1 MELANQAAEVLFFS
15 ERLSLFRSV
24 AAVIGAAWLLK
35 VLLGELLALL
45 NTFRA
50 YFLAPWGISRMNLKK
65 YGNWASELI
74 TPVRLT
80 RASIFYVMIHCT
92 TAVVTGASEGIGRGY
107 AIEVSKWPKSGVV
120 KWLSSVV

>member
-1 MELANQAAEVLFFS
+1 MANQAAEMLFFS

-50 YFLAPWGISRMNLKK
+50 YFLAPWGISRMNFKK

-74 TPVRLT
+74 TPG
-80 RASIFYVMIHCT
+80 SIFM
-92 TAVVTGASEGIGRGY
+92 S
-107 AIEVSKWPKSGVV
+107 
-120 KWLSSVV
+120 